1 MCSKKDVYHNPGIDE
16 NNMGQMHSEMN
27 VYQIQCCRNIGDY
40 DFFYGN
46 TQMLC
51 AYCDVDQAS
60 NMDDCKSTSSYVF
73 LLGNG
78 VINLN
83 SKKQN
88 FVVMLST
95 KVKYMV
101 TSQTTR

>member
-1 MCSKKDVYHNPGIDE
+1 
-16 NNMGQMHSEMN
+16 
-27 VYQIQCCRNIGDY
+27 
-40 DFFYGN
+40 
-46 TQMLC
+46 
-51 AYCDVDQAS
+51 
-60 NMDDCKSTSSYVF
+60 MDDCKSTSSYVF